1 MTASRA
7 RPSEAGSRKK
17 PTTRGKFLDPP
28 WSPGPSEAGG
38 RKKPITRKPGKAE
51 SSVGQSIDDFDR
63 DELVAAIREVFSQN
77 SELDRDSAIRE
88 VAHALG
94 FARTG
99 SRITEAI
106 DSALI
111 AAAKRGVI
119 QNNRGV
125 LSLLSRNIGDYSR
138 GELINALLSSMG
150 SVWRERE
157 EAIRAAA
164 RHLGFKRTGSSIRDK
179 FKSAINGAIRRGL
192 VEYDGNLIRRIA
204 THGR

>member
-1 MTASRA
+1 MIA
-7 RPSEAGSRKK
+7 
-17 PTTRGKFLDPP
+17 
-28 WSPGPSEAGG
+28 
-38 RKKPITRKPGKAE
+38 
-51 SSVGQSIDDFDR
+51 V
-63 DELVAAIREVFSQN
+63 VREVFSQN

-94 FARTG
+94 FERTG
-99 SRITEAI
+99 SRIAEAI

-138 GELINALLSSMG
+138 DVLINSLLSSMG
-150 SVWRERE
+150 AVWWERE
-157 EAIRAAA
+157 EAIRAAS
-164 RHLGFKRTGSSIRDK
+164 RHLGFKRTGSLIRDA

-192 VEYDGNLIRRIA
+192 LEVNGSLIRR
-204 THGR
+204 TK

>member
-1 MTASRA
+1 VTASPEDLGEAGATISEKPKKTA
-7 RPSEAGSRKK
+7 RPRPEK
-17 PTTRGKFLDPP
+17 PTPSSPTLD
-28 WSPGPSEAGG
+28 
-38 RKKPITRKPGKAE
+38 
-51 SSVGQSIDDFDR
+51 DLDR

-77 SELDRDSAIRE
+77 SELDRESAIRE

-94 FARTG
+94 FERTG

-138 GELINALLSSMG
+138 DELINTLLSVIG
-150 SVWRERE
+150 VVWWDRE

-164 RHLGFKRTGSSIRDK
+164 RHLGFRRTGSLIRDA
-179 FKSAINGAIRRGL
+179 FKSAINGAIRRGSI
-192 VEYDGNLIRRIA
+192 ETDEDLIRKIRM
-204 THGR
+204 R